1 MYTDSVTEHP
11 KCPCVELMKTV
22 CFICWFNRTE
32 SHTLICFNI
41 IVVSI
46 SSSFGHHQAKEF
58 GVNKGYVG
66 CTAEK
71 ESSVKKGFC
80 KTRLSVC
87 KVGACFLIICES
99 VIAYVANLTEVNDVV
114 YSPILLYTTLLIN
127 VGQTVQIKQCG
138 EGHSSMCFFWLVLF
152 QIYIL

>member
-1 MYTDSVTEHP
+1 MLHLLVQSNRIPHTHLFQYHCYVDTSIPYQCVTE
-11 KCPCVELMKTV
+11 
-22 CFICWFNRTE
+22 
-32 SHTLICFNI
+32 S
-41 IVVSI
+41 VVSI

-87 KVGACFLIICES
+87 KVGACFLIICEP
-99 VIAYVANLTEVNDVV
+99 VIAYVANLTQVNDVV
-114 YSPILLYTTLLIN
+114 YSPVLLCTTLLIN

-138 EGHSSMCFFWLVLF
+138 EGHSSMCFFLFVLF
-152 QIYIL
+152 QITFYEKN